1 MTEFKALRA
10 GLSLPASDL
19 SALSPNKV
27 DLDLVNIDHMA
38 EQNYDA
44 DPWTLANW
52 LAATTTG
59 VEIMMPIPSDQL
71 QYPAVLARAAISSDL
86 LSGGRI
92 GLNLGAGPE
101 SADQLAAA
109 IHILREMMNV
119 ANRRPLETS
128 GSFNRLEGAQRGPIP
143 TRDIPVWITGAT
155 PELLQLAGQQ
165 ADGWTT
171 PYPDMPARDLIIAS
185 EFIASEASEAGRD
198 PDEIQRSMT
207 ISEHH
212 LDGSIENL
220 TDTLIRARIGT
231 ILLQSADEHQ
241 IDRFLNQIVPELRS
255 RLESA
260 DPDRSSTR
268 RVRRADIREKRI
280 PGIDYDGVPESLQDA
295 VIEPGDVAYP
305 RVRSTYIRGGAPGI
319 VLQPGSA
326 SDVVDAL
333 AFARSHPDLPL
344 SIRSAGHGISG
355 RSTNTGGIVIDLSTM
370 NQIEVLDQQ
379 TGHVRLQPG
388 ARWMDVA
395 ATLAPYGLGL
405 SSGDYGGVGVGGLAT
420 AGGIGWLARKHGL
433 TIDHLRAVE
442 MVLADGS
449 IVRAS
454 HDENPEL
461 FWAVRGAGA
470 NFGIVTSFE
479 FDAYQVGNVGFGQ
492 FVLDAT
498 DTAGFLENWGDTIE
512 QSERDLTSFLIM
524 GPPRLGQP
532 MVAQVMTVV
541 ASDDPETIVDRLQ
554 PVANIS
560 SLYDQQVMITPYH
573 ALMANAQGSYHDAV
587 GEPAARSGLIE
598 HITPEFAAAAE
609 KLIRS
614 RAVYFFQIRSV
625 GGAVSDVP
633 ADATAYANRS
643 ANFSVTAFG
652 PDRKRVDD
660 AWDELAHHF
669 QGLYISFETDQRPE
683 RLNDAFPEGTLA
695 RLRTLKERYDPE
707 NVFNDNFNVAV
718 TAEVS

>member
-1 MTEFKALRA
+1 M
-10 GLSLPASDL
+10 
-19 SALSPNKV
+19 
-27 DLDLVNIDHMA
+27 
-38 EQNYDA
+38 
-44 DPWTLANW
+44 
-52 LAATTTG
+52 
-59 VEIMMPIPSDQL
+59 
-71 QYPAVLARAAISSDL
+71 
-86 LSGGRI
+86 
-92 GLNLGAGPE
+92 
-101 SADQLAAA
+101 
-109 IHILREMMNV
+109 
-119 ANRRPLETS
+119 
-128 GSFNRLEGAQRGPIP
+128 
-143 TRDIPVWITGAT
+143 
-155 PELLQLAGQQ
+155 
-165 ADGWTT
+165 
-171 PYPDMPARDLIIAS
+171 
-185 EFIASEASEAGRD
+185 
-198 PDEIQRSMT
+198 
-207 ISEHH
+207 
-212 LDGSIENL
+212 
-220 TDTLIRARIGT
+220 
-231 ILLQSADEHQ
+231 
-241 IDRFLNQIVPELRS
+241 RS
-255 RLESA
+255 RLEDA
-260 DPDRSSTR
+260 DPDRSSAR
-268 RVRRADIREKRI
+268 RVRRAEVREKRI

-305 RVRSTYIRGGAPGI
+305 SVRSTYIRGGAPGI

-326 SDVVDAL
+326 PDVVDAL
-333 AFARSHPDLPL
+333 AFARSHPGLPL

-379 TGHVRLQPG
+379 SGHVRLQPG

-433 TIDHLRAVE
+433 TIDHLRVVE
-442 MVLADGS
+442 IVLADGS
-449 IVRAS
+449 IIRAS
-454 HDENPEL
+454 NEENPEL

-479 FDAYQVGNVGFGQ
+479 FDAYQVGNIGFGQ

-498 DTAGFLENWGDTIE
+498 DTAGFLETWGSTVE

-609 KLIRS
+609 KLMRS
-614 RAVYFFQIRSV
+614 RVVHFFQIRSV

-652 PDRKRVDD
+652 PVRDRVDE

-683 RLNDAFPEGTLA
+683 RLNDAFPAETLA